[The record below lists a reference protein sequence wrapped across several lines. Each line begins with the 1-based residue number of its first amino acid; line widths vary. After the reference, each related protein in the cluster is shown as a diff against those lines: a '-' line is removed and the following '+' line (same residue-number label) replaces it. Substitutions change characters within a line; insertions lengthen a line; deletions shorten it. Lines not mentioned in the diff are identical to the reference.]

1 MKKETELRI
10 YAIALIFF
18 FEDQARVAWE
28 AWLAPTIVNY
38 HGNV

>member
-10 YAIALIFF
+10 YVIALNFF
-18 FEDQARVAWE
+18 AKARVAWE

-38 HGNV
+38 HRNV